1 MMQLARKSV
10 TSNPFV
16 EYGFYDTP
24 EAIIADKRLAEGPEY
39 IFNTDESG
47 TGRQVVERLSGTHKV
62 CCSNPSDW

>member
-24 EAIIADKRLAEGPEY
+24 EAIIADKELAERPDC
-39 IFNTDESG
+39 IFNMDGSG
-47 TGRQVVERLSGTHKV
+47 SGPVAK
-62 CCSNPSDW
+62 W